1 MENKTYK
8 YNNVVYTLKPA
19 TLDVLSAAA
28 PMLAKFRKLQQK
40 YTRDIDMSVV
50 NVLKSRIEELELS
63 IDQLKEISGDTDN
76 NSERI
81 AQLESKLKEAKEQ
94 FDIDEQIQGTLT
106 LYNECIGLA
115 MLELIGDKEMI
126 NAFLNKAL
134 VSDREAIGNIEIDFS
149 GETTFEFVKD
159 VVHDFF
165 CSIAGA
171 RKISAG

>member
-63 IDQLKEISGDTDN
+63 IDQLKEGGAEN
-76 NSERI
+76 NPERI
-81 AQLESKLKEAKEQ
+81 AQLELKIKDAKEQ

-134 VSDREAIGNIEIDFS
+134 VSDRAAIGNIEIDFS